1 MTLDEIA
8 EAAPFPGAAKVPPW
22 TLGCFHRRSITYASG
37 EEDTETRVVWI
48 QSGDLT
54 GDIRIPAGRPDLSGR
69 RNLADCSREQL
80 AALAEAEGGVADT
93 RFRRGRMSW
102 DNWVSFQPYN
112 KWPEPGDLRRVG
124 GCLMEFAPSGA
135 YVEDWRFQPG
145 SEGLRVGLRLV
156 SETGEDG
163 VARPRDGG
171 LVVAG
176 EHVIQVLGR
185 RRALHTSEPAAQQ
198 IRAATDLA
206 AVVADVFDCEASY
219 LRRVPDRHHCRVVL
233 STEVVQEGEVLPL
246 LEGFSPGS
254 RPGFLRQLGG
264 TVSAPVTRNW
274 RIDTLV

>member
-1 MTLDEIA
+1 MTLDELA
-8 EAAPFPGAAKVPPW
+8 EAAPFAGSAKVPPW
-22 TLGCFHRRSITYASG
+22 TMGCFHRRSITYASG
-37 EEDTETRVVWI
+37 EEDTGTQVVWV
-48 QSGDLT
+48 QSGGLT
-54 GDIRIPAGRPDLSGR
+54 GDIRIPAGRPELGGR
-69 RNLADCSREQL
+69 RSLADCSRDEL

-145 SEGLRVGLRLV
+145 SEGLQVGLRLV

-185 RRALHTSEPAAQQ
+185 RKALPTSEPAAQQ
-198 IRAATDLA
+198 IRAAADLA
-206 AVVADVFDCEASY
+206 AVVAEVFDCEASY
-219 LRRVPDRHHCRVVL
+219 FRRDPGSVRCRVEL
-233 STEVVQEGEVLPL
+233 STNPLQEGLTQSVL
-246 LEGFSPGS
+246 GDF
-254 RPGFLRQLGG
+254 RPGPRMGLLLQQVSTAET
-264 TVSAPVTRNW
+264 TVERMW
-274 RIDTLV
+274 RCSSGP